1 MSRAAVLVLGPSR
14 EAVSGVSTHVN
25 ALLASKLAASFSLQH
40 FQVGSEGR
48 AESGWGKLARL
59 AASPFQLGAAIA
71 RSGALLVHANTSLNA
86 RAFWRDFAYVAAAK
100 LSGARVVLQ
109 VHGGALRSFAGRS
122 RLAAAL
128 TRGAGRAPDV
138 VVVLSRAER
147 DAWQAL
153 LPDQAVAVVPNGI
166 DCAAFRRFNRPAHDP
181 QALLRVVYVGRL
193 ARGKGLDE
201 LLEGLRLAREQGV
214 AARLVLAGTGPEEP
228 RLRRRVR
235 EAGLADDVSFAG
247 AAFGEHK
254 ARLLSVSD
262 VLALPSYSE
271 GLPYALLEAMAAGVV
286 PLVTPVGAVPDVV
299 EDGVHGAL
307 VAPRDAPALAR
318 ALRRLAADR
327 AALARMSAA
336 CRQRVAAEYSLE
348 RMAEDFS
355 LLYCSLIPSW
365 AASRAG

>member
-1 MSRAAVLVLGPSR
+1 MSRATVLVLGPSR
-14 EAVSGVSTHVN
+14 EAISGVSTHVN
-25 ALLASKLAASFSLQH
+25 TLLASKLAASFALEH

-48 AESGWGKLARL
+48 AESGPGRLARL
-59 AASPFQLGAAIA
+59 AASPFLLGASIV
-71 RSGALLVHANTSLNA
+71 RSGAVLVHANTSLNA
-86 RAFWRDFAYVAAAK
+86 RAFWRDVAYVAAAK

-109 VHGGALRSFAGRS
+109 VHGGALRSFAGRG
-122 RLAAAL
+122 RLAKAL
-128 TRGAGRAPDV
+128 ARGAARAPDV

-147 DAWQAL
+147 DAWQEL
-153 LPDQAVAVVPNGI
+153 VPGQAVAVVPNGI

-181 QALLRVVYVGRL
+181 QALLRVIYIGRL
-193 ARGKGLDE
+193 APGKGLDE
-201 LLEGLRLAREQGV
+201 LLEGLRLARAQGC
-214 AARLVLAGTGPEEP
+214 AARLVLAGAGPEEP

-235 EAGLADDVSFAG
+235 EAGLGEEVSFAG
-247 AAFGEHK
+247 PAFGEHK

-286 PLVTPVGAVPDVV
+286 PLVTPVGAVPDVM

-307 VAPRDAPALAR
+307 VAPRDPQALAR
-318 ALRRLAADR
+318 GLRRLAADR
-327 AALARMSAA
+327 SALARMGAA
-336 CRQRVAAEYSLE
+336 CRQRVAADYSIE

-355 LLYCSLIPSW
+355 LLYRSLIPAW